1 MQYEMMDLYLT
12 VNAGNEQDDDMHVY
26 LLESGIG
33 YFNLCFKT
41 SLKVNYNYKAQGSGD
56 GEVENLLAAL
66 AIERTISSKKP
77 RIATFHFT
85 PEMKVLTTRC
95 VGNSQGLKCPKEHG
109 PICYCPPQRMF
120 RSQFFGSN
128 IYAIFAVEENVKCFV
143 CAKEMKLGQL
153 QQHFQKSCTIFNPVP
168 ASANLNAPLD

>member
-12 VNAGNEQDDDMHVY
+12 INAGNEQDDDMHVY
-26 LLESGIG
+26 LLEYGIG
-33 YFNLCFKT
+33 YFNQCFKT

-66 AIERTISSKKP
+66 AIERQISSKKP

-85 PEMKVLTTRC
+85 PEMKILTIRR
-95 VGNSQGLKCPKEHG
+95 VGSSQGLKCPKEHG
-109 PICYCPPQRMF
+109 IPCYCPPQRMF

-128 IYAIFAVEENVKCFV
+128 IYAIFAIEENVKCFV
-143 CAKEMKLGQL
+143 CDKQMKLGQL
-153 QQHFQKSCTIFNPVP
+153 QQHFQKDCTIFNPVP
-168 ASANLNAPLD
+168 ASANLYAA